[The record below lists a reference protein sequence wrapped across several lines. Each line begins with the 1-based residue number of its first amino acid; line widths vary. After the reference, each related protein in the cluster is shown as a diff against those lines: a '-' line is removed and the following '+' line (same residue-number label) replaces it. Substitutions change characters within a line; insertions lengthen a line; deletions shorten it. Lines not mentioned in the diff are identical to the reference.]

1 MSMANAARS
10 SSSRHRLAATLSR
23 NPGAPMS
30 DTLSRMAVTARVA
43 RPGIWFAG
51 SARTARG
58 WLQWMCSPTPR
69 SRPAESG
76 PPWSRPRRSLS
87 RRRQAGQWGH
97 PFLRVLGVGVVAAP
111 LGGPVAHQLTGPG
124 LASPGSSRRLPVRS
138 ALDKNP
144 LSSTRAGLCPRRRP
158 TSRPLLWLQSGLL
171 RGRGRSACPA
181 PRSGR
186 PRPGREGPGPGPED
200 YRTWWYQR
208 SRVFPSCPCSPR
220 IRRSTAPGHRR
231 RRSRRTRHRR
241 PSPTSPDS
249 ATSPSAPRPRVHPRS
264 RAHRPVPTP
273 PRSRPVRP
281 RLAAAR
287 PSGHR
292 CL

>member
-1 MSMANAARS
+1 
-10 SSSRHRLAATLSR
+10 
-23 NPGAPMS
+23 MS

-138 ALDKNP
+138 ALEKNP
-144 LSSTRAGLCPRRRP
+144 LPSTRAGALSQKAANVAAASLAPVGSPPRTRAVSVSSAQVGK
-158 TSRPLLWLQSGLL
+158 TSARTAKARV
-171 RGRGRSACPA
+171 RGH
-181 PRSGR
+181 
-186 PRPGREGPGPGPED
+186 
-200 YRTWWYQR
+200 
-208 SRVFPSCPCSPR
+208 
-220 IRRSTAPGHRR
+220 RSTAPGGTSGRGCFPVAHVALVFGGVRLQVIGGDGLAELVIVVPVLPPPIARPPPARLDLEGVPGLVHIEQSQRR
-231 RRSRRTRHRR
+231 RAAGLFGR
-241 PSPTSPDS
+241 DS
-249 ATSPSAPRPRVHPRS
+249 QQPS
-264 RAHRPVPTP
+264 RADIGAFEP
-273 PRSRPVRP
+273 
-281 RLAAAR
+281 
-287 PSGHR
+287 
-292 CL
+292 

>member
-1 MSMANAARS
+1 
-10 SSSRHRLAATLSR
+10 
-23 NPGAPMS
+23 MS

-138 ALDKNP
+138 ALEKNP
-144 LSSTRAGLCPRRRP
+144 LPSTRAGALSQKAANVAAASLAPVGSPPRTRAVSVSSAQVGKASARTAKARVRGQRTTAP
-158 TSRPLLWLQSGLL
+158 GGTS
-171 RGRGRSACPA
+171 GRGC
-181 PRSGR
+181 
-186 PRPGREGPGPGPED
+186 
-200 YRTWWYQR
+200 
-208 SRVFPSCPCSPR
+208 FPSCPCSPR